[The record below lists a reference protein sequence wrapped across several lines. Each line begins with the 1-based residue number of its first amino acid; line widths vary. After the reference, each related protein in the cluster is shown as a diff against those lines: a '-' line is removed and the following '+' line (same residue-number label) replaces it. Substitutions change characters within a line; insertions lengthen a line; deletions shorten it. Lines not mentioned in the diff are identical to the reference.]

1 MMLATTP
8 TSDASSWRSLF
19 TQPHVN
25 DSALVRGAGYG
36 EQPACLS
43 VCVSFVCLSESVS
56 RELLD
61 RSSRNFVCGSPVAV
75 ARSPAG
81 GVAICY
87 VLPVLWMTSR
97 LDVMATSGGEIPGQS
112 LMYMNALLYI

>member
-1 MMLATTP
+1 M
-8 TSDASSWRSLF
+8 
-19 TQPHVN
+19 VN
-25 DSALVRGAGYG
+25 NPPVCLCV
-36 EQPACLS
+36 CLLS
-43 VCVSFVCLSESVS
+43 VCPRVYLGN
-56 RELLD
+56 

-112 LMYMNALLYI
+112 LVYMNALLYI